1 MSPCRVPPVVGVRP
15 RSSLLDGLDLDLESD
30 LLETS
35 KPPLSSTMFH
45 VPAAGIWQI
54 DPGP

>member
-1 MSPCRVPPVVGVRP
+1 
-15 RSSLLDGLDLDLESD
+15 LDGLDLDLESD